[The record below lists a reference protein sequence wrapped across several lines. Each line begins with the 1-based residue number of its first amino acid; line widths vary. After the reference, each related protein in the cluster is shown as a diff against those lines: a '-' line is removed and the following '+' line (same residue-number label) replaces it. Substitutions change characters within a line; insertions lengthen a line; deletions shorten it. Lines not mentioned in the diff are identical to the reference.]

1 MSKNKK
7 EPMNNNRIKEVRLA
21 QHKTQKDLAKLLGVS
36 EQAIAYYEKALREPP
51 LASWVK
57 MADYLDVSV
66 PYLQGV
72 SGAETFAQYLNEKYK
87 LNDNDT
93 YTNKFNDRLKKYF
106 NVFVD
111 SKNVSNK
118 DKILFDTVTSNTLS
132 LLGYMVPIK
141 NTNKAD
147 VQRKELKEF
156 SYLIESLFYKIR
168 RKRPYISAP
177 HIGRSENIPY
187 YDNDLLNALKSINEL
202 LKDEKSLD
210 DKQNSNSKKSRVTR
224 RKH

>member
-1 MSKNKK
+1 MLKCNRVK
-7 EPMNNNRIKEVRLA
+7 EGEVMNRIKE
-21 QHKTQKDLAKLLGVS
+21 
-36 EQAIAYYEKALREPP
+36 LREKRGLSIDQLSKELKAKGISISPASISKYEREERNP
-51 LASWVK
+51 KIENWIKLA
-57 MADYLDVSV
+57 DFFDV
-66 PYLQGV
+66 PINYLQGI
-72 SGAETFAQYLNEKYK
+72 SGAESFAQYLNEKYK
-87 LNDNDT
+87 LNDNDA
-93 YTNKFNDRLKKYF
+93 YTNKFNNRLKKYF

-111 SKNVSNK
+111 NKNVSNK

-147 VQRKELKEF
+147 IQRKELKEF

-177 HIGRSENIPY
+177 YIGRSENFPY
-187 YDNDLLNALKSINEL
+187 YDNDLLNTLKSINEL

-210 DKQNSNSKKSRVTR
+210 DKQNNNSKKE
-224 RKH
+224 